1 MDDNNKKDHE
11 NVGMKLSDFKILKE
25 LGKGSYGKV
34 YTVRSYI
41 DDNEYVMK
49 KMELNHLKPKQQ
61 RECYREVS
69 ILKKVNH
76 PNIIKYYSS
85 FLEQENLYIIMEYAE
100 NGDLFSLIK
109 HYKRHKK
116 LFEEFDIWRIAS
128 EILNGLHYLHTHNII
143 HRDIKCLNLFIT
155 KDKHVKIGDLGVST
169 IVSSINALHCTR
181 VGTPLYLSP
190 ELVKQIPY
198 DYKVDMW
205 SFGCSLYHLCML
217 DPPFTGDNLIALG
230 NSIVKGTPKPIP
242 SQYST
247 DLVLFIDRLLSKKP
261 ERRPSAKE
269 AIGMIPK
276 DIMEK
281 IKEANRNK
289 VEIKNRPF
297 SSVGNR
303 IITINKEEIKK
314 IGEKIIDEKK
324 EKEKEK
330 KNNQKNNEK
339 EKEKEKENEK
349 EKSVKNDDDINIKED
364 KNKNVNEIK
373 KLEIINV
380 KNGRN
385 IPDLFRDNITFNNR
399 IKTEINIEKNNGYS
413 PRVKDNSNFNKGN
426 NQFSKLNFIPNINH
440 NKNKFSLPFANKIIG
455 NHKPEKSVKIFANDF
470 KEELKELQKEK
481 NKKSIIEAIE
491 KKKEPKKE
499 DENIK
504 NDNKI
509 ELINI
514 NSNNINIINI
524 EKKKEENQ
532 KSLTEEKIQTK
543 KKLESLK
550 EKIEERKENIEEK
563 KEKDPFEINLPN
575 LREVNQN
582 FEEQNQNININNFKR
597 ILSSKKPR
605 LRANRPYTANN
616 RILNQHIN
624 KNPNTFRPMTGIK
637 QNNINNNIINININF
652 FNIDMNRKFLSPN
665 LDIFKED
672 DNNKF
677 DISIVNNAIKRPHSH
692 INLRKITGNANEF
705 FFNKIIKTLEE
716 ANGKRKLTIKD
727 VD

>member
-1 MDDNNKKDHE
+1 
-11 NVGMKLSDFKILKE
+11 
-25 LGKGSYGKV
+25 
-34 YTVRSYI
+34 
-41 DDNEYVMK
+41 
-49 KMELNHLKPKQQ
+49 
-61 RECYREVS
+61 
-69 ILKKVNH
+69 
-76 PNIIKYYSS
+76 
-85 FLEQENLYIIMEYAE
+85 
-100 NGDLFSLIK
+100 
-109 HYKRHKK
+109 
-116 LFEEFDIWRIAS
+116 
-128 EILNGLHYLHTHNII
+128 
-143 HRDIKCLNLFIT
+143 
-155 KDKHVKIGDLGVST
+155 
-169 IVSSINALHCTR
+169 
-181 VGTPLYLSP
+181 
-190 ELVKQIPY
+190 
-198 DYKVDMW
+198 MW

-314 IGEKIIDEKK
+314 IGEKIINEKK
-324 EKEKEK
+324 ESEKEK

-364 KNKNVNEIK
+364 NNKNVNEIK

-455 NHKPEKSVKIFANDF
+455 NHKPEKSVK
-470 KEELKELQKEK
+470 
-481 NKKSIIEAIE
+481 
-491 KKKEPKKE
+491 
-499 DENIK
+499 
-504 NDNKI
+504 
-509 ELINI
+509 
-514 NSNNINIINI
+514 
-524 EKKKEENQ
+524 
-532 KSLTEEKIQTK
+532 
-543 KKLESLK
+543 
-550 EKIEERKENIEEK
+550 
-563 KEKDPFEINLPN
+563 
-575 LREVNQN
+575 N
-582 FEEQNQNININNFKR
+582 FCK
-597 ILSSKKPR
+597 
-605 LRANRPYTANN
+605 
-616 RILNQHIN
+616 
-624 KNPNTFRPMTGIK
+624 
-637 QNNINNNIINININF
+637 
-652 FNIDMNRKFLSPN
+652 
-665 LDIFKED
+665 
-672 DNNKF
+672 
-677 DISIVNNAIKRPHSH
+677 
-692 INLRKITGNANEF
+692 
-705 FFNKIIKTLEE
+705 
-716 ANGKRKLTIKD
+716 
-727 VD
+727 

>member
-76 PNIIKYYSS
+76 QNIIKYYSS

-324 EKEKEK
+324 ESEKEK

>member
-1 MDDNNKKDHE
+1 MDDNNIKKDHE

-25 LGKGSYGKV
+25 LGKGSYGIV
-34 YTVRSYI
+34 YTVRSYL

-69 ILKKVNH
+69 ISKKVNH

-85 FLEQENLYIIMEYAE
+85 FLEQETLYIIMEYAE

-116 LFEEFDIWRIAS
+116 YFDEFDIWRIAS

-217 DPPFTGDNLIALG
+217 DPPFSGDNLITLG

-247 DLVLFIDRLLSKKP
+247 DLVLFIDKLLSKKP

-269 AIGMIPK
+269 AMGMIPK
-276 DIMEK
+276 DIMVK

-289 VEIKNRPF
+289 VEIKSRPF
-297 SSVGNR
+297 SSIGNR
-303 IITINKEEIKK
+303 IITVNKEEIKK

-324 EKEKEK
+324 ENEKEK
-330 KNNQKNNEK
+330 KNNQKERKDNEK
-339 EKEKEKENEK
+339 EKEKEKGK
-349 EKSVKNDDDINIKED
+349 KKRKKRKKKRKMKKKRKKSVKNDDNDNINED
-364 KNKNVNEIK
+364 KSENLNNNKK
-373 KLEIINV
+373 PEIINV

-385 IPDLFRDNITFNNR
+385 IPQLFRDNIDFKNR
-399 IKTEINIEKNNGYS
+399 VKTEINIENNNAYTPKGN
-413 PRVKDNSNFNKGN
+413 DNSNFLRN
-426 NQFSKLNFIPNINH
+426 NQISKLNFNPNINH
-440 NKNKFSLPFANKIIG
+440 NKNKLSLPFTNKIIG
-455 NHKPEKSVKIFANDF
+455 NYNHKQEKSVKVFANDF
-470 KEELKELQKEK
+470 KEELLELQREK
-481 NKKSIIEAIE
+481 NKKSIIEAKE
-491 KKKEPKKE
+491 KKIEPKKE
-499 DENIK
+499 EENIK

-532 KSLTEEKIQTK
+532 KSLTEEKIQPK

-550 EKIEERKENIEEK
+550 EKRRRKENRRK

-575 LREVNQN
+575 LRQVNQN
-582 FEEQNQNININNFKR
+582 IEEQNQNININNFKR

-605 LRANRPYTANN
+605 LRANRPYTATNN
-616 RILNQHIN
+616 RILNQI
-624 KNPNTFRPMTGIK
+624 
-637 QNNINNNIINININF
+637 
-652 FNIDMNRKFLSPN
+652 
-665 LDIFKED
+665 
-672 DNNKF
+672 
-677 DISIVNNAIKRPHSH
+677 
-692 INLRKITGNANEF
+692 
-705 FFNKIIKTLEE
+705 
-716 ANGKRKLTIKD
+716 
-727 VD
+727 